1 LPLALHDFFCVRG
14 TISLP
19 SLLSIHCSQSF
30 DCGGKRSAAP
40 PCSCGE
46 AKIGQTRVGEGLEA
60 LPHSQTQR
68 ATRSRNRLSR
78 FYKNPDGHNEINKN
92 GHSFLLFIFWCF
104 FFLSPLIVFMLL
116 LVICFLFLPCAVLCV
131 SPFCVQTH
139 TIINHTH
146 TQSDTHTRTH
156 RAASPLSV
164 AIKES

>member
-1 LPLALHDFFCVRG
+1 MCAGPSPSPRSFLFTAARALIVEARGAQHPLV
-14 TISLP
+14 P
-19 SLLSIHCSQSF
+19 
-30 DCGGKRSAAP
+30 AARP
-40 PCSCGE
+40 KSDR
-46 AKIGQTRVGEGLEA
+46 RVWGRDL
-60 LPHSQTQR
+60 HSQTQR
-68 ATRSRNRLSR
+68 ATRSRGRLSR

-104 FFLSPLIVFMLL
+104 FFLCPLIVFMLP